1 MKKSAL
7 LMAGACLITVA
18 LSGCGSSSGKS
29 NDTAP
34 STNGTEARKQEQSVN
49 NGNSDTTNEFPTSD
63 LSGIVPWKAGG
74 GTDNAMRPLASLAGD
89 NLNQSIVINN
99 MAGAS
104 GATGMAFVNDQAS
117 DGYTLLMTA
126 EAPCLYDAMDT
137 GDVTFADFEQ
147 VLLVGE
153 EKVTVVVKA
162 DSKYQT
168 FTDLIDAALAAPG
181 TITLPVSGPA
191 AMGNIVGSMMYAV
204 TGATFANT
212 PSEGDADAFAQLLG
226 GQVDCV
232 IGKASTIKSYYENG
246 DIRILAVIN
255 DERVD
260 MFPDAPAVTEEYPD
274 FDKCL
279 PFSSFY
285 SVSVKKDTPQE
296 VVDVLKDAFMAAYHT
311 NEYQDFLAN
320 ANILPLGYVGEEADN
335 YINAWRK
342 GVISAMHTAGA
353 IEKSPAELGLEE

>member
-1 MKKSAL
+1 MKKLVL
-7 LMAGACLITVA
+7 LAAMVCLSVPV
-18 LSGCGSSSGKS
+18 LSGCGSSSESTAVQDASKS
-29 NDTAP
+29 R
-34 STNGTEARKQEQSVN
+34 TETQAADSGNPNTSV
-49 NGNSDTTNEFPTSD
+49 DFPTSD
-63 LSGIVPWKAGG
+63 LSGVVPWKAGG
-74 GTDNAMRPLASLAGD
+74 GTDNAMRPLSSLAGD
-89 NLNQSIVINN
+89 ILGKSIVINN

-104 GATGMAFVNDQAS
+104 GATGMAFVHDQAS

-137 GDVTFADFEQ
+137 GDVTFDDFEQ

-168 FTDLIDAALAAPG
+168 FTDLINAALAAPG

-260 MFPDAPAVTEEYPD
+260 IFPDAPAVTEEYPD

-285 SVSVKKDTPQE
+285 SVSVKKDTPKE
-296 VVDVLKDAFMAAYHT
+296 LTDTLKAAFMEAYNT
-311 NEYQDFLAN
+311 SEYQDFLAG

-335 YINAWRK
+335 YIKAWRK
-342 GVISAMHTAGA
+342 GVISAMHTAGT
-353 IEKSPAELGLEE
+353 IEKSPADLGLE

>member
-1 MKKSAL
+1 MKKLVSFTLVAC
-7 LMAGACLITVA
+7 MATSIMT
-18 LSGCGSSSGKS
+18 GCSSSNNAS
-29 NDTAP
+29 AETTAA
-34 STNGTEARKQEQSVN
+34 STTATAAV
-49 NGNSDTTNEFPTSD
+49 EFPTTD
-63 LSGIVPWKAGG
+63 LSGVVPWKAGG
-74 GTDNAMRPLASLAGD
+74 GTDNAMRPLASLAGED
-89 NLNQSIVINN
+89 LGKTIVINN

-104 GATGMAFVNDQAS
+104 GATGMAFVNDQAA

-137 GDVTFADFEQ
+137 GEVTFADFEQ
-147 VLLVGE
+147 ILLLGE

-162 DSKYQT
+162 DSKYKT
-168 FTDLIDAALAAPG
+168 FTDLINAALEAPG

-191 AMGNIVGSMMYAV
+191 AMGNIVGAMMYSV

-232 IGKASTIKSYYENG
+232 IGKASTIKSYYESG

-260 MFPDAPAVTEEYPD
+260 MFPDAPAVTEEYPE
-274 FDKCL
+274 FTKCL

-285 SVSVKKDTPQE
+285 SVSVKKGTPDE
-296 VVDVLKDAFMAAYHT
+296 VVSILKDAFMKAYNT
-311 NEYQDFLAN
+311 DEYQKFLES

-342 GVISAMHTAGA
+342 GVITAMYDAGA
-353 IEKSPAELGLEE
+353 IEKSPEDLGLN